1 MGSTGSGPMSP
12 PSMGAAKPGA
22 PELIASGL
30 GFPEGPTVMPDGS
43 PVFVD
48 SYRGELTIVG
58 PDRKP
63 RHYAHT
69 AGAPNS
75 CVLGSDDAL
84 YVCQNGGTTGP
95 WRAAEMIDASIQLVR
110 EGGKAE
116 ALITEVE
123 GIKLNG
129 PNDLVFAPDGSLIFS
144 DPGTYSPKNP
154 DPSYIHRLMPD
165 GTAKVL
171 IAFPKPVF
179 PNGVAVEQ
187 DGSIVWDESYT
198 GRVGRIRPNGKI
210 EDLGRLPGDNPIPDG
225 LKVGADGRLYVTDF
239 VGKGIH
245 VLAPDG
251 RYDGFIK
258 VAIAPTN
265 CAFDGET
272 LWVTDTGLLALG
284 TEASSLGQI
293 WRLHVPGG
301 GGPTYKGHIAPPKRR
316 M

>member
-1 MGSTGSGPMSP
+1 MSP

-43 PVFVD
+43 LVFVD

-75 CVLGSDDAL
+75 CVLGADGAL

-95 WRAAEMIDASIQLVR
+95 WRAAEMIDASIQRVH

-129 PNDLVFAPDGSLIFS
+129 PNDLVFAPDGSLVFS
-144 DPGTYSPKNP
+144 DPGTYNPKNP

-179 PNGVAVEQ
+179 PNGVAVEP

-251 RYDGFIK
+251 KYEGFIK

-301 GGPTYKGHIAPPKRR
+301 GGPTYKGRIALPKRR